1 MRERSQM
8 MATLNLQIE
17 ELKRELKASKRGG
30 KGVRAKM
37 NASRRLSELQRKRQE
52 LQRDGANDGGARLAA
67 ARPQPM
73 TFQIQVPANT
83 VPGQILQVQAPSG
96 QMLQVQVPLPRFGD
110 A

>member
-37 NASRRLSELQRKRQE
+37 NASRPVAVSS
-52 LQRDGANDGGARLAA
+52 
-67 ARPQPM
+67 
-73 TFQIQVPANT
+73 TT
-83 VPGQILQVQAPSG
+83 SG
-96 QMLQVQVPLPRFGD
+96 CGF